1 MKRYGG
7 IIIRPMRRRY
17 QSRDS
22 EKFDNRIPMSKNT
35 NAEDDSY
42 KDQQIPK
49 YTGRE
54 KKKIRNSKWND
65 DEENDYYLTLL
76 LNILLNKE
84 KMVEQE
90 ESGSGSYNL

>member
-1 MKRYGG
+1 
-7 IIIRPMRRRY
+7 MRRRLK
-17 QSRDS
+17 SIDS
-22 EKFDNRIPMSKNT
+22 KKFDNRIPMSKNT

-54 KKKIRNSKWND
+54 KKKKIRNSKWND

-84 KMVEQE
+84 KMAEQKE
-90 ESGSGSYNL
+90 IGSGSYNL